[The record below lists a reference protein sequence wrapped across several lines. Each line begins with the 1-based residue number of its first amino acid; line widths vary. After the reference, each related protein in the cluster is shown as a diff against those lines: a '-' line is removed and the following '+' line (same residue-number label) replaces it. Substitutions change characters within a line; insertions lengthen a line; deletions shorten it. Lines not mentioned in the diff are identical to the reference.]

1 MLGSLHIAGFRAFS
15 ELVIERVGRV
25 TLVVGRNNVGKTTLL
40 EAAHIHA
47 SGPAALA
54 AAHRMLER
62 RDEYVEDER
71 GAVGLEQLF
80 FRHNG
85 TSHSTFSIANADGS
99 DALEVGT
106 TWAWWDSGG
115 RRMGDEPPDAVEAHR
130 RLVAR
135 RHGRDEQLSLPLTMP
150 WAGPAVR
157 AIKEAEASRSSSLL
171 LPSAGYQAEKVDVGK
186 LWDAVVLTEREQRV
200 IDALRVI
207 EPGLERIVMVDT
219 QRSHR
224 TAMAKIAGRSPL
236 PLRSLGDGMNRLFEL
251 ALGLVSAGSPGT
263 FLVDE
268 VDSGLHF
275 TALTDV
281 WRLIFETATR
291 LDVQV
296 FATTHSWDC
305 IEAFQQAAV
314 GHPTEGVLVRL
325 QRGAETITSE
335 VFTEDDLTV
344 ITRESIEVR

>member
-15 ELVIERVGRV
+15 DLVIPRVGRV

-40 EAAHIHA
+40 EAVHIHA
-47 SGPAALA
+47 SGSAALA
-54 AAHRMLER
+54 AAHRMLAR
-62 RDEYVEDER
+62 RDEYVADDRDTVDLER
-71 GAVGLEQLF
+71 LF

-85 TSHSTFSIANADGS
+85 SSRSSFSVADADDG

-106 TWAWWDSGG
+106 SWAWWDSGG
-115 RRMGDEPPDAVEAHR
+115 RRMGSEPPDGVDAHR

-135 RHGRDEQLSLPLTMP
+135 RSGGDEQLSLPLTVP
-150 WAGPAVR
+150 RTGPVVSDIR
-157 AIKEAEASRSSSLL
+157 KTERSRSSSLL
-171 LPSAGYQAEKVDVGK
+171 LPSAGYQAEKVDVGR
-186 LWDAVVLTEREQRV
+186 LWDAVVLTEREQQV
-200 IDALRVI
+200 VEALRVI
-207 EPGLERIVMVDT
+207 EPELNRLVMVDT
-219 QRSHR
+219 QQAHR
-224 TAMAKIAGRSPL
+224 TAIAKIGSRSPL

-251 ALGLVSAGSPGT
+251 VLGLVSVSGPGT

-281 WRLIFETATR
+281 WRLIFEAAAR

-305 IEAFQQAAV
+305 IEAFQLAAA
-314 GHPTEGVLVRL
+314 GHPAEGVLVRL
-325 QRGAETITSE
+325 QRVEGAISAE
-335 VFTEDDLTV
+335 VFTEEELSI

>member
-1 MLGSLHIAGFRAFS
+1 MLRSLHIAGFRAFS
-15 ELVIERVGRV
+15 DLVVPRVGRV

-40 EAAHIHA
+40 EAVHVHA

-85 TSHSTFSIANADGS
+85 ALASTFSIANSDDS

-115 RRMGDEPPDAVEAHR
+115 RRMGDEPPDGVDAHR

-135 RHGRDEQLSLPLTMP
+135 RSGRNEQLSLPLTIP
-150 WAGPAVR
+150 RTGPAVSDIR
-157 AIKEAEASRSSSLL
+157 KAEASRSSSLL
-171 LPSAGYQAEKVDVGK
+171 LPCAGYQAEKVDVGR
-186 LWDAVVLTEREQRV
+186 LWDAVVLTEREQQV
-200 IDALRVI
+200 VEALRVI
-207 EPGLERIVMVDT
+207 EPDLERIVMVDT

-224 TAMAKIAGRSPL
+224 TAIAKIGSRSPL

-251 ALGLVSAGSPGT
+251 ALGLVSVGSPGT

-275 TALTDV
+275 TALADV
-281 WRLIFETATR
+281 WRLVFEAAAR

-305 IEAFQQAAV
+305 IEAFQQAAAV
-314 GHPTEGVLVRL
+314 HPAEGVLVRL
-325 QRGAETITSE
+325 QRVTGAISAE
-335 VFTEDDLTV
+335 VFTEEELSI